1 MGVDVAREPLR
12 RAAERDPALDLRL
25 WAPGEPL
32 PAEDASFDVAWA
44 GEVLEH
50 VVDVAPW
57 LSEVRRALRP
67 GGELLVST
75 PHHGPGRL
83 LALALSRRRFAAH
96 FEPRGDHVRFF
107 SPATLPSCSTTWAST

>member
-12 RAAERDPALDLRL
+12 RAAERDPSLDLRL
-25 WAPGEPL
+25 WAAGEPL
-32 PAEDASFDVAWA
+32 PADDAAFDVAWA

-67 GGELLVST
+67 GSC
-75 PHHGPGRL
+75 
-83 LALALSRRRFAAH
+83 
-96 FEPRGDHVRFF
+96 
-107 SPATLPSCSTTWAST
+107 SPARRTTDPDGCWRWR